1 MHTDPLPLVA
11 PLVDASVLW
20 QRIPGMVVVLTP
32 EGQGL
37 FISQTYAEA
46 TGTAL
51 DPAHGSG
58 WDATLEPASRD
69 ALHAAL
75 KGRSSFSQQLTLRG
89 RDGRDLWIDCAAHW
103 QAQVQHYICLLHD
116 ISALMHSARTQ
127 AEQLRLL
134 ADNVPSAL
142 AYYDAHDFRCVFA
155 NRTYA
160 QGFGWDEQ
168 SIIGHTFAEVI
179 GEQAAREI
187 QPHVEAMLREH
198 RSISYERR
206 AARPDG
212 SVQWIKVNLMPHLD
226 AQGNPLA
233 ALVLITDVTQ
243 QRAAEQAL
251 RESEERMARFM
262 HASAEGVVFHRNGII
277 EDVNQPICDLTG
289 HSREA
294 LIGRY
299 ALDFVPPEYHPKVL
313 ALLAAAQDATYESEL
328 IHRDGRRIPVEFI
341 GRTMMRNGQR
351 LRMSI
356 VRDIHDRQA
365 AQARIHHLAHHDA
378 LTGLP
383 NRMSFMEHLDQ
394 RMTLARRTNE
404 SLALLF
410 VDLDDFKRVNDSL
423 GHLAGD
429 KLLQTVAQR
438 ITDSLRASDRVA
450 RFGGDEFMVLLGGVQ
465 QRSDVEDVAR
475 KLLEAVERPVEV
487 DGRWL
492 SVTPSIGIAL
502 FPTQAQSPGELIM
515 NADSA
520 MYQAKGH
527 GRATYRFFDPA
538 LASAAY
544 EALELESQLSRAL
557 AEGQFRLHF
566 QPQVRC
572 VDGALSSVEAL
583 IRWQHPDGRLLMPG
597 DFLAVAEQQR
607 LMLPIGHWVVRE
619 AIRTA
624 RRWRSQGLTD
634 VRISVN
640 LSAVQF
646 QASGFVDG
654 IEQLLVEEGGRGEWL
669 EFELSE
675 RLLMT
680 DVPQVKQRLSR
691 LKALGATIVIDDF
704 GTGYFS
710 LRYLR
715 ELPVDKV
722 KIDRSFVCDLP
733 VAVDSAAIARAI
745 IQMAHNLG
753 HAVVAEGVET
763 AAQRNFLAAHGCE
776 ELQGEAITLPL
787 PREAFEDWLL
797 RQRHAPRH

>member
-1 MHTDPLPLVA
+1 MQPAPHSLVTA
-11 PLVDASVLW
+11 LVDASALW
-20 QRIPGMVVVLTP
+20 QRIPGLVVVLTP

-37 FISQTYAEA
+37 FISEAYAGL

-51 DPAHGSG
+51 DAARGTG
-58 WDATLEPASRD
+58 WDAALEPASRQV
-69 ALHAAL
+69 LYEL
-75 KGRSSFSQQLTLRG
+75 LPRRSSFTVRLALRPH
-89 RDGRDLWIDCAAHW
+89 DGSDHWIEWAAHW
-103 QAQVQHYICLLHD
+103 LPDEGHYLCLLHD
-116 ISALMHSARTQ
+116 VTALMRSARTQ

-142 AYYDAHDFRCVFA
+142 AYYDAHTFRCIFA

-168 SIIGHTFAEVI
+168 SIVGRTFAEVI
-179 GEQAAREI
+179 GAQAAREI
-187 QPHVEAMLREH
+187 EPHVQAMLHER

-206 AARPDG
+206 AVRPDG
-212 SVQWIKVNLMPHLD
+212 SAQWIKVNLMPHLD
-226 AQGNPLA
+226 ASGTPQA

-243 QRAAEQAL
+243 QRQAEQDL

-262 HASAEGVVFHRNGII
+262 HASAEGVVFHSNGII
-277 EDVNQPICDLTG
+277 EDVNQPVCDLTG
-289 HSREA
+289 CSREE

-313 ALLAAAQDATYESEL
+313 ALLAAAQDATYESEI
-328 IHRDGRRIPVEFI
+328 IHRDGYRIPVEFI

-356 VRDIHDRQA
+356 VRDIRDRQA

-394 RMTLARRTNE
+394 RMAQARRADE

-410 VDLDDFKRVNDSL
+410 IDLDDFKRVNDSL
-423 GHLAGD
+423 GHLVGD
-429 KLLQTVAQR
+429 RLLQTVAQR
-438 ITDSLRASDRVA
+438 ITDSLRGSDRVA
-450 RFGGDEFMVLLGGVQ
+450 RFGGDEFMVLLGGVHT
-465 QRSDVEDVAR
+465 RADVEDVAR
-475 KLLEAVERPVEV
+475 KLLEAIERPIEV
-487 DGRWL
+487 DARWL
-492 SVTPSIGIAL
+492 SVTPSVGIAL
-502 FPTQAQSPGELIM
+502 FPAHAQSPGELIM

-520 MYQAKGH
+520 MYQAKAH
-527 GRATYRFFDPA
+527 GRATYRFFDPS
-538 LASAAY
+538 LASAAF

-557 AEGQFRLHF
+557 AEDQFRLHF
-566 QPQVRC
+566 QPQVLTH
-572 VDGALSSVEAL
+572 DGTLVCVEAL
-583 IRWQHPDGRLLMPG
+583 LRWQHPDGRLLMPG

-607 LMLPIGHWVVRE
+607 LMQPIGQWVVRQ
-619 AIRTA
+619 ALRTA
-624 RRWRSQGLTD
+624 RRWREQGLTD
-634 VRISVN
+634 ARIALN

-646 QASGFVDG
+646 QAAGFVDG
-654 IEQLLVEEGGRGEWL
+654 IERLLADEGAGGQWL

-675 RLLMT
+675 RLLMN

-691 LKALGATIVIDDF
+691 LKALGAHIVVDDF

-722 KIDRSFVCDLP
+722 KIDRSFVRDLP
-733 VAVDSAAIARAI
+733 QAADSAAIACAI
-745 IQMAHNLG
+745 IQMARHFG
-753 HAVVAEGVET
+753 HGVVAEGVET
-763 AAQRNFLAAHGCE
+763 TAQRSFLLAQGCE
-776 ELQGEAITLPL
+776 ALQGEAISLPL
-787 PREAFEDWLL
+787 PQPAFEAWI
-797 RQRHAPRH
+797 REHRPARRR